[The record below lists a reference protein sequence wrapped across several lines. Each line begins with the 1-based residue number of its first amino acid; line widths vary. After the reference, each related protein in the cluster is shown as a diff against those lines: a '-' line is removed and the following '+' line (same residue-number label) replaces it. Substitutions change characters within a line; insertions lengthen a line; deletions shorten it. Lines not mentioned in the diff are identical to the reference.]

1 MGKFRNGIAH
11 NQLKH
16 LKGKRQIVTRMFVS
30 TFLESLRE
38 LFSQFGFEIKLLRQS
53 YCPAFELE
61 SFACRS
67 CTGDRSTPNE
77 PPITLVVIKFSG
89 NVSKFSASL

>member
-1 MGKFRNGIAH
+1 MEKFRNGIAH
-11 NQLKH
+11 NQLEH
-16 LKGKRQIVTRMFVS
+16 LEGRRQIVTRMFVS

-38 LFSQFGFEIKLLRQS
+38 LSSQFGFEIKLLRQS
-53 YCPAFELE
+53 YFPALKLE
-61 SFACRS
+61 FLACRS
-67 CTGDRSTPNE
+67 CTADRPTPNE